1 MTIWWSV
8 SVVAAG
14 AGPPLGEFD
23 ERLVELAEALEE
35 HAAVVNS
42 QVLSY
47 GARLSVQAPSA
58 AKAVEVAARRFQ
70 EAARRAGLPAWPV
83 GRAEAMTET
92 ELDAELAVPTYPKL
106 MGVAE
111 VAEALGTSRQR
122 VSALA
127 RQRRGLPLPL
137 AQLASGP
144 VWSATTLRRFID
156 EWDRRPGR
164 PARQR
169 EATG

>member
-1 MTIWWSV
+1 MECEPERRRQRP
-8 SVVAAG
+8 G
-14 AGPPLGEFD
+14 AHEVD
-23 ERLVELAEALEE
+23 ERLIDLAEALEE
-35 HAAVVNS
+35 HAGVVRS
-42 QVLSY
+42 QPLRY
-47 GARLSVQAPSA
+47 GARLSVRAPSA
-58 AKAVEVAARRFQ
+58 GKAVEAATRRFQ
-70 EAARRAGLPAWPV
+70 EAARRVGLPSWPV
-83 GRAEAMTET
+83 ASAVAMTET
-92 ELDAELAVPTYPKL
+92 ELDAELEVPTYPQL

-127 RQRRGLPLPL
+127 RQRRGLPPPL

-164 PARQR
+164 PARPP
-169 EATG
+169 AAAG